1 MNRYRWEMTAAM
13 AAYTVLLL
21 MSVWALRA
29 GLVETQPARIV
40 VALLPMFAGAAVCW
54 IVVRNLRRMD
64 ELMRRVQFEALAVA
78 FAGTALVTFS
88 YGFLEGVGF
97 PKLSLF
103 VIWPLMATL
112 WIVASVLCARRYR

>member
-1 MNRYRWEMTAAM
+1 MNRYRWEMAAAM
-13 AAYTVLLL
+13 TAYTVLLL
-21 MSVWALRA
+21 LSVWALRGGWA
-29 GLVETQPARIV
+29 ESQPSRTI

-54 IVVRNLRRMD
+54 VIVRNLRRMD
-64 ELMRRVQFEALAVA
+64 EMMRRVQFEALAVA

-103 VIWPLMATL
+103 VVWPLMAAL